1 MICDSHIHF
10 LPKELAQHTKF
21 YQGIWQDEESLD
33 IYLKKIDMGHLV
45 YVPSCAYERLTE
57 DEIENIYNN
66 YSLKLKDRFRDKLL
80 ISAYLNPDTSGE
92 SLERKIRC
100 LKQAGF
106 SSLSLASSYKGRFT
120 IEWFKDVF
128 GFAEKESLVVFI
140 HPQIINPVGFER
152 VKDPLLMPVLE
163 YSFEQSM
170 CLGLLMV
177 ENLLD
182 FKKLKI
188 IFSSL
193 GGVVSFLQ
201 DRFDSIYFMLR
212 KRNLVKDLSS
222 SPTDILKRV
231 WVDSAGV
238 KSVSVIKLALD
249 FFGRNKV
256 LFASD
261 YPANSSIEKT
271 LESLSVLDFQEQSSI
286 LERNFQEVFNAN
298 IS

>member
-1 MICDSHIHF
+1 
-10 LPKELAQHTKF
+10 
-21 YQGIWQDEESLD
+21 
-33 IYLKKIDMGHLV
+33 
-45 YVPSCAYERLTE
+45 
-57 DEIENIYNN
+57 
-66 YSLKLKDRFRDKLL
+66 
-80 ISAYLNPDTSGE
+80 
-92 SLERKIRC
+92 
-100 LKQAGF
+100 
-106 SSLSLASSYKGRFT
+106 
-120 IEWFKDVF
+120 
-128 GFAEKESLVVFI
+128 
-140 HPQIINPVGFER
+140 
-152 VKDPLLMPVLE
+152 
-163 YSFEQSM
+163 
-170 CLGLLMV
+170 
-177 ENLLD
+177 
-182 FKKLKI
+182 
-188 IFSSL
+188 
-193 GGVVSFLQ
+193 
-201 DRFDSIYFMLR
+201 MLR